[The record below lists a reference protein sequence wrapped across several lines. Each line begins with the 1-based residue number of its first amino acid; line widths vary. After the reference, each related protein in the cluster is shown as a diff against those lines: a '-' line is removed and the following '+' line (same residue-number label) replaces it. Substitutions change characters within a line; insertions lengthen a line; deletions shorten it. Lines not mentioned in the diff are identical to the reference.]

1 MAALPDKE
9 DVQLTMSDDVGLL
22 SGCSTVVELRSVE
35 ALAAAE
41 AGDAANQG
49 EARRKIGEKTAA
61 RNRER
66 AAWDR
71 VHGRQD
77 PELFRTEILPFL
89 GRVSAREIAEV
100 TGVSENTV
108 KSRMRYALEGL
119 RKRLAEL
126 GVDGAWTDAERT
138 AAG

>member
-89 GRVSAREIAEV
+89 GRVSAREIAEGDRPERQLRRRSKSGKHV
-100 TGVSENTV
+100 PDPMHWDRLREFEASE
-108 KSRMRYALEGL
+108 SGIA
-119 RKRLAEL
+119 
-126 GVDGAWTDAERT
+126 
-138 AAG
+138 